1 MAVKRILTF
10 GEKTLERVSRKVE
23 KIDGETLELI
33 RDMKDTLTAAP
44 GIGLAAP
51 QIGVLKKVI
60 YINFKDGETEFILM
74 NPKIT
79 GRSGTERDAEG
90 CLSYPNYE
98 GIVDRPKKVTVT
110 GIDEKGRSVV
120 VEGEGLLAR
129 ALCHEIDHLDGVL
142 YTKRAR
148 KIYKLEEEN

>member
-1 MAVKRILTF
+1 MAVKRILAF

-79 GRSGTERDAEG
+79 GRSGSERDAEG

>member
-23 KIDGETLELI
+23 KIDGETMELI
-33 RDMKDTLTAAP
+33 RDMKDTLMAAP

-79 GRSGTERDAEG
+79 GKSGSERDAEG

-110 GIDEKGRSVV
+110 GLDEKGRSVV

-129 ALCHEIDHLDGVL
+129 ALCHEIDHLEGVL

-148 KIYKLEEEN
+148 KVYKLEEQ

>member
-23 KIDGETLELI
+23 KIDDETRSLI
-33 RDMKDTLTAAP
+33 RDMKDTLMAVP

-60 YINFKDGETEFILM
+60 YINFKDGETEFILI

-79 GRSGTERDAEG
+79 GKSGSERDAEG

-98 GIVDRPKKVTVT
+98 GIVDRPRKVTVA
-110 GIDEKGRSVV
+110 GIDEAGRAVSV
-120 VEGEGLLAR
+120 EAEGLLAR

-148 KIYKLEEEN
+148 KVYKLEEQQ